1 MSDWGIIGHRWAVRR
16 LQSAIARG
24 QLAQSHLFVGPP
36 NIGRAALALA
46 TARAL
51 LGRDARTCA
60 LVDQRRH
67 PDLLWTAPPAEGET
81 IKVEQV
87 RELLHALTLAPVE
100 SAYRVAVVDDA
111 HRMTE
116 SGKNALLKTL
126 EEPNPAVVIILIA
139 PSTEAM
145 LPTIVSRC
153 QVLNLRPLTIHDVEQ
168 ALCARGIAPER
179 AALIARLS
187 RGRIGWALRATEDEA
202 YLATRAAHLED
213 LRMLLTANRTRR
225 FAYAEQLAQADYAQ
239 IVEVLEDWLLL
250 WRDVL
255 RATSKSSYIVNVDQC
270 DWIAALSKA
279 LAPAQ
284 VAQVVRD
291 ISDTLRY
298 LERNANPRLAL
309 DVLMLKLPQLAA
321 ALSSAPP
328 GPDFAPQPDAVEP

>member
-1 MSDWGIIGHRWAVRR
+1 MSDWGVIGHGWAVRR
-16 LQSAIARG
+16 LQSAIARA

-36 NIGRAALALA
+36 NIGKATLALA

-51 LGRDARTCA
+51 LGRDARARA

-67 PDLLWTAPPAEGET
+67 PDLLWVSPPAEGEA

-87 RELLHALTLAPVE
+87 RELLHGLTLAPVE
-100 SAYRVAVVDDA
+100 GAYRVAVVDDA

-116 SGKNALLKTL
+116 SSKNALLKTL

-139 PSTEAM
+139 PNSESM

-153 QVLNLRPLTIHDVEQ
+153 QVLNLRPLAIQDVEQ
-168 ALCARGIAPER
+168 ALLARGSAPEQ

-187 RGRIGWALRATEDEA
+187 RGRIGWALRAIEDESV
-202 YLATRAAHLED
+202 LAARATHLDD
-213 LRMLLTANRTRR
+213 LRALLAANRTRR

-255 RATSKSSYIVNVDQC
+255 RATSQSECLVNLDQR
-270 DWIAALSKA
+270 DWIAALAEA

-284 VAQVVRD
+284 IAQVVRD
-291 ISDTLRY
+291 ISDTLRH
-298 LERNANPRLAL
+298 LERNANARLAL
-309 DVLMLKLPQLAA
+309 DVLMLKLPHLAA
-321 ALSSAPP
+321 SLNSAQPGLDSAPLP
-328 GPDFAPQPDAVEP
+328 GEVVP

>member
-1 MSDWGIIGHRWAVRR
+1 MSDWGIVGHRWAVRR

-36 NIGRAALALA
+36 NIGKAALALA

-51 LGRDARTCA
+51 LGRDARACA

-67 PDLLWTAPPAEGET
+67 PDLLWTSPPAEGET

-87 RELLHALTLAPVE
+87 RELLHGLTLAPVE
-100 SAYRVAVVDDA
+100 SSHRVAVVDDA

-116 SGKNALLKTL
+116 SSKNALLKTL

-139 PSTEAM
+139 PSTEVM

-153 QVLNLRPLTIHDVEQ
+153 QVLNLRPLTIQDVEQ
-168 ALCARGIAPER
+168 ALRTRGVEPER

-187 RGRIGWALRATEDEA
+187 QGRMGWALRAAEDETC
-202 YLATRAAHLED
+202 LAARAAHLDD
-213 LRMLLTANRTRR
+213 LRMLLAANRTRR
-225 FAYAEQLAQADYAQ
+225 FAYAEKLAQADYAQ
-239 IVEVLEDWLLL
+239 IVEALENWLLL

-255 RATSKSSYIVNVDQC
+255 RAAAQSSHLVNVDQR
-270 DWIAALSKA
+270 DWIAALSEA

-291 ISDTLRY
+291 ISDTLRH
-298 LERNANPRLAL
+298 LERNANARLAL
-309 DVLMLKLPQLAA
+309 DVLMLKLPQLDAP
-321 ALSSAPP
+321 LSSAQP
-328 GPDFAPQPDAVEP
+328 GPDFAPRLGAAEP